1 MAAPSVKIG
10 GYDVPHE
17 QIVAAAKKAC
27 CDDFITALP
36 DGYNTVIGEGGAS
49 LSGGEKQRIS
59 IARAMLKDAPIVI
72 LYGAT
77 ARSSSSAFTPNF
89 SADAKRLRGGS
100 CK

>member
-17 QIVAAAKKAC
+17 QIVAAAKNAR

-36 DGYNTVIGEGGAS
+36 DGYNTVIGEGGTS
-49 LSGGEKQRIS
+49 LSCGEKQRIS

-77 ARSSSSAFTPNF
+77 ARSSSSAFTPNL

>member
-36 DGYNTVIGEGGAS
+36 DGYTTVIGEGGAS
-49 LSGGEKQRIS
+49 LSCGEKQRIL
-59 IARAMLKDAPIVI
+59 IARAMLKDSPIVI
-72 LYGAT
+72 LYT
-77 ARSSSSAFTPNF
+77 AKSSSSAFTPNL
-89 SADAKRLRGGS
+89 SADAKRLRSGS

>member
-1 MAAPSVKIG
+1 M
-10 GYDVPHE
+10 PHE
-17 QIVAAAKKAC
+17 QIVATAKKTR

-36 DGYNTVIGEGGAS
+36 DGYNTVIGES
-49 LSGGEKQRIS
+49 LSGGEKQRIL

-77 ARSSSSAFTPNF
+77 ARSSSSAFTPNL

-100 CK
+100 RK